1 MKWINYAVAAWMGC
15 AALVSG
21 AQAEEAKTAA
31 GASASANAIEAI
43 NTSRNGNEI
52 AIKIDLNKSM
62 SSPPASFAVS
72 NPPKVALDF
81 LGTANALGKNT
92 QMVNEGDLRSLNV
105 VQVGDKTRVVLNLVR
120 SMNYNTRVDGN
131 SLYVTLTP
139 IERVNAVAAERSQ
152 RFQEANPLST
162 GHAVRDLVFRR
173 GKDGEG
179 RVVVDLSD
187 PGTAIDIRKQGE
199 NLVVDFIKTTLPDN
213 LRRKLD
219 VTDFATPVFAVEA
232 KPVGQNT
239 RLTISPKGAWEH
251 NAYQADNQFIVEVKK
266 IVEDPNKLVQGTKI
280 GYQGP
285 RVSINYQ
292 NGDVRALLRL
302 MAEELGL
309 NAVIS
314 ETVTG
319 TTTLVLKDV
328 PADQVI
334 DIIFQQKG
342 LDMRKKGNIIMIAPR
357 DEIATREKLDF
368 EARQQIRELEP
379 LQTEQF
385 ALNYQK
391 AAEIAALLAGPGSGS
406 GSEAESGSSASQRIL
421 SKRGSAV
428 ADKQSNILFVSDI
441 PSKLEE
447 IRTFIKTIDIGARQ
461 VLIEARIV
469 EAQDSFQREI
479 GAKLGLINTKTSR
492 LGNSQWGVAGGNMV
506 PNYTIPSNTGAPL
519 IVDPLKVT
527 PNGTPGSVGGGTIPG
542 TNLPA
547 GVAGGLT
554 AATQMLG
561 TNLPIP
567 TKGGSFALSLFNSSL
582 TRILNL
588 EIAAMEGDG
597 LGKIVSS
604 PRVVTANNVKAKIED
619 GTEIPYVTIQSSGG
633 TSTATVSFKAAKL
646 SLEVVPQITPE
657 GTVSMNLVVKKEEAD
672 WTKAVVL
679 GGYANPPIKSS
690 IVETNVVVDN
700 GGTVVIGGVFITDT
714 QRKVEKVPLLGDIPA
729 LGWLFKYRQD
739 DSKRRELLVFI
750 TPRIISDKM
759 NLN

>member
-1 MKWINYAVAAWMGC
+1 MKWVKYAVAAWMGC

-21 AQAEEAKTAA
+21 AQAEEAKAT
-31 GASASANAIEAI
+31 ASANANAIEAI

-52 AIKIDLNKSM
+52 AIKIDLNKHM
-62 SSPPASFAVS
+62 ASPPASFAVS

-81 LGTANALGKNT
+81 LGTVNALGKNT
-92 QMVNEGDLRSLNV
+92 QQVNEGDLRSLNV

-139 IERVNAVAAERSQ
+139 IERVNDVAAERSQ

-187 PGTAIDIRKQGE
+187 PGTAIDIRKQGA
-199 NLVVDFIKTTLPDN
+199 NLVVDFIKTTLPEN

-219 VTDFATPVFAVEA
+219 VTDFATPVLAVET

-251 NAYQADNQFIVEVKK
+251 NAYQADNQFIVEVKQ

-368 EARQQIRELEP
+368 ESRQQIRELEP

-385 ALNYQK
+385 VLNYQK
-391 AAEIAALLAGPGSGS
+391 AGEVAALLAGPGGA
-406 GSEAESGSSASQRIL
+406 SEAEAGSSASQRIL

-441 PSKLEE
+441 PTKLEE
-447 IRTFIKTIDIGARQ
+447 IRAFIKTIDVGARQ

-479 GAKLGLINTKTSR
+479 GAKLGLTNSR
-492 LGNSQWGVAGGNMV
+492 ASNLGNSHWGVVGGKLS
-506 PNYTIPSNTGAPL
+506 PSQ
-519 IVDPLKVT
+519 IDMSKVT
-527 PNGTPGSVGGGTIPG
+527 DIGVTQPTTLLTQAAMAG
-542 TNLPA
+542 TNLP
-547 GVAGGLT
+547 
-554 AATQMLG
+554 
-561 TNLPIP
+561 LPA
-567 TKGGSFALSLFNSSL
+567 KGGNLALSLFNSSL

-597 LGKIVSS
+597 LGKVVSS

-619 GTEIPYVTIQSSGG
+619 GTEIPYVTLQSSGG
-633 TSTATVSFKAAKL
+633 TSTATVNFKAAKL

-657 GTVSMNLVVKKEEAD
+657 GTVSMNLIVKKEEAD

-679 GGYANPPIKSS
+679 NGYANPPIKSS

-714 QRKVEKVPLLGDIPA
+714 QRNVEKVPLLGDIPA
-729 LGWLFKYRQD
+729 LGWLFKYRKE

-759 NLN
+759 GLN

>member
-1 MKWINYAVAAWMGC
+1 MKWVKYAVAAWMGC

-21 AQAEEAKTAA
+21 AQAEEAKAT
-31 GASASANAIEAI
+31 ASANANAIEAI

-52 AIKIDLNKSM
+52 AIKIDLNKHM
-62 SSPPASFAVS
+62 ASPPASFAVS

-81 LGTANALGKNT
+81 LGTVNALGKNT
-92 QMVNEGDLRSLNV
+92 QQVNEGDLRSLNV

-139 IERVNAVAAERSQ
+139 IERVNDVAAERSQ

-162 GHAVRDLVFRR
+162 GHAAVRDLVFRR

-187 PGTAIDIRKQGE
+187 PGTAIDIRKQGA
-199 NLVVDFIKTTLPDN
+199 NLVVDFIKTTLPEN

-219 VTDFATPVFAVEA
+219 VTDFATPVLAVET

-251 NAYQADNQFIVEVKK
+251 NAYQADNQFIVEVKQ

-368 EARQQIRELEP
+368 ESRQQIRELEP

-391 AAEIAALLAGPGSGS
+391 AGEVAALLAGPGGA
-406 GSEAESGSSASQRIL
+406 SEAEAGSSASQRIL

-441 PSKLEE
+441 PTKLEE
-447 IRTFIKTIDIGARQ
+447 IRAFIKTIDVGARQ

-479 GAKLGLINTKTSR
+479 GAKLGLTNSR
-492 LGNSQWGVAGGNMV
+492 ASNLGNSHWGVVGGKLS
-506 PNYTIPSNTGAPL
+506 PSQ
-519 IVDPLKVT
+519 IDMSKVT
-527 PNGTPGSVGGGTIPG
+527 DIGVTQPTTLLTQAAMAG
-542 TNLPA
+542 TNLP
-547 GVAGGLT
+547 
-554 AATQMLG
+554 
-561 TNLPIP
+561 LPA
-567 TKGGSFALSLFNSSL
+567 KGGNLALSLFNSSL

-597 LGKIVSS
+597 LGKVVSS

-619 GTEIPYVTIQSSGG
+619 GTEIPYVTLQSSGG
-633 TSTATVSFKAAKL
+633 TSTATVNFKAAKL

-657 GTVSMNLVVKKEEAD
+657 GTVSMNLIVKKEEAD

-679 GGYANPPIKSS
+679 NGYANPPIKSS

-714 QRKVEKVPLLGDIPA
+714 QRNVEKVPLLGDIPA
-729 LGWLFKYRQD
+729 LGWLFKYRKE

-759 NLN
+759 SLN